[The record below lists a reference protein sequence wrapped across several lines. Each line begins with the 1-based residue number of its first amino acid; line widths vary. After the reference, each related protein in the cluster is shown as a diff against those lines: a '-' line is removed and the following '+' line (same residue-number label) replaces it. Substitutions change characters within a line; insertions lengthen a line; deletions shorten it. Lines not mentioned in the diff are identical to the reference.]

1 MRKGDRTGVRF
12 HASWIGQR
20 GMGRG
25 GVGVRTRCAHL
36 RLSRAIR
43 NSGDL
48 SLATMPIAFD
58 VSHVFDGVCVNDEV
72 WM

>member
-1 MRKGDRTGVRF
+1 
-12 HASWIGQR
+12 
-20 GMGRG
+20 MGRG